1 MREFVATL
9 LAVTNTICFNLSVFQ
24 KTKKKIVFLHMCCSI
39 CDVIMY
45 IVLGARTGIA
55 NGIADLC
62 KNFAYAKMDSI
73 SWALIFSGLRIV
85 LLMLGYE
92 GPVTFAFILLEI
104 IGMFVLVYGSTQ
116 QFRVVVLS
124 KQILW
129 VIYDWIFATAV
140 IAFLT
145 SIGLISC
152 VAAIIKNKDRFDD
165 DRKRSASIVN

>member
-1 MREFVATL
+1 MRELIATL
-9 LAVTNTICFNLSVFQ
+9 LAVMNTICFNLSVFQ

-55 NGIADLC
+55 NGIANLC

-73 SWALIFSGLRIV
+73 SWTLIFSGLRIV
-85 LLMLGYE
+85 LLILGYE

-116 QFRVVVLS
+116 QFRVIVLL

-129 VIYDWIFATAV
+129 VIYDWMFATV
-140 IAFLT
+140 LIACLT
-145 SIGLISC
+145 SIGLVSC
-152 VAAIIKNKDRFDD
+152 VAAIIKNEDKFKDDKKMICF
-165 DRKRSASIVN
+165 NY

>member
-1 MREFVATL
+1 MRELIATL
-9 LAVTNTICFNLSVFQ
+9 LAVMNTICFNLSVFQ

-55 NGIADLC
+55 NGIANLC

-73 SWALIFSGLRIV
+73 SWTLIFSGLRIV
-85 LLMLGYE
+85 LLILGYE

-116 QFRVVVLS
+116 QFRVIVLL

-129 VIYDWIFATAV
+129 VIYDWMFATV
-140 IAFLT
+140 LIACLT
-145 SIGLISC
+145 SIGLVSC
-152 VAAIIKNKDRFDD
+152 VAAIIKNEDKFKDD
-165 DRKRSASIVN
+165 KK